1 MNDKKNIEG
10 KGYNK
15 GDEYEDKITKILK
28 YKKIL
33 PKDYKRAGASDKTDI
48 EFIFKNQNYNIEIK
62 ADKNADYG
70 QKFLQWNKKYWTWVK
85 NDNVTQ
91 MYKSMKI
98 IENYIDKNFKPI
110 RYLKDKILIT
120 QKDKDNDQKKFEKPD
135 INVPLNTLFEY
146 YAEKNCYYIQLQNYG
161 LYYLQKDINNLGVPQ
176 FDGGITLRLRA
187 KTIYST
193 ERKQKKN
200 SEGKTVLVNTGKPT
214 PWNYRFLGVIKL
226 STKPTPSKYD
236 IEEFEGREFPF
247 KD

>member
-48 EFIFKNQNYNIEIK
+48 NFEYDDKKYNIEIK

-70 QKFLQWNKKYWTWVK
+70 QKFLNWEKNCWTWVK
-85 NDNVTQ
+85 DDNVTK
-91 MYKSMKI
+91 MYKSMNI

-110 RYLKDKILIT
+110 RYSKDKLLIT
-120 QKDKDNDQKKFEKPD
+120 EKDKKYDQDHFEKPD
-135 INVPLNTLFEY
+135 IELPLNTLFEY
-146 YAEKNCYYIQLQNYG
+146 YAEKNCYYMQLENYG
-161 LYYLQKDINNLGVPQ
+161 LYHLKNDINNLGVPK
-176 FDGGITLRLRA
+176 FDGRISLRLRA

-193 ERKQKKN
+193 GRKQKKN
-200 SEGKTVLVNTGKPT
+200 SKGKTVLINTGKPT

-226 STKPTPSKYD
+226 SNKPTPSNKD
-236 IEEFEGREFPF
+236 IQELDGREFPF